1 MNMHNED
8 ALWILFIVEPNFLIN
23 VKYSVDLENIYRA
36 INKIKEIDQVQSGLT
51 LLIDIFKINLC

>member
-1 MNMHNED
+1 MHNED

-23 VKYSVDLENIYRA
+23 VKYSVDLENIYKA
-36 INKIKEIDQVQSGLT
+36 ISKIKEIDQVQSGLT

>member
-1 MNMHNED
+1 MHNED